1 MQKRDGHIHTPFC
14 PHGSN
19 DTLRQYAEEAL
30 KKGFKSITFTEHAPL
45 PSSFTDPTPLKDS
58 AMAQASMERYIDEIS
73 GLKKNIADSLPYE
86 QGLRSIILLNLK
98 MRLHYF
104 WTHTGHI

>member
-30 KKGFKSITFTEHAPL
+30 KKGSNRLLYRTRPIAAI
-45 PSSFTDPTPLKDS
+45 FTDPTPLKDS
-58 AMAQASMERYIDEIS
+58 AMAQASLERYIHEIS
-73 GLKKNIADSLPYE
+73 GLKKNIADSLAYG
-86 QGLRSIILLNLK
+86 QGLKSIISLNLK
-98 MRLHYF
+98 TKLHYS
-104 WTHTGHI
+104 